1 MKYLLEIRNLTKRYG
16 NLLAVDELTLNVPKK
31 SVFGILGP
39 NGSGKTTT
47 LSIILGAVF
56 QDSGDFKWNIGHEL
70 KENEVRKKIGSLLE
84 KPNFLPYLSA
94 VNNLKMIAKIKEVSE
109 ELIEDALK
117 AVGLYE
123 RRNSHFKTYSLGM
136 KQRLAIASVLLSEPE
151 VLVLDEPANGLDPQ
165 GIVEIRELIKKLSL
179 EGKTII
185 IASHILDEVEKVCT
199 DVAILKQGV
208 LKEIY
213 EIGSNKNDYSYFEIG
228 SDDMDTLESFLK
240 AQPGIQEILNKG
252 DFFMVQAVTDISIGE
267 LSKKLSDVGIFPNH
281 LQKSKKSLESVFLSA
296 TGGEK

>member
-16 NLLAVDELTLNVPKK
+16 NLLAVDDLTLNVPEK

-56 QDSGDFKWNIGHEL
+56 QDSGDFKWNIGRDLED
-70 KENEVRKKIGSLLE
+70 NEIRKKIGSLLE

-94 VNNLKMIAKIKEVSE
+94 VSNLKMVAKIKDAPEDS
-109 ELIEDALK
+109 IEDALK

-123 RRNSHFKTYSLGM
+123 RRNSPFKTFSLGM

-240 AQPGIQEILNKG
+240 VQPGILEILNKG
-252 DFFMVQAVTDISIGE
+252 DFFVVQAVADISIGE
-267 LSKKLSDVGIFPNH
+267 LSKKLSDAGIIPNH
-281 LQKSKKSLESVFLSA
+281 LQKSKKSLESVFLRV
-296 TGGEK
+296 TGGDK

>member
-16 NLLAVDELTLNVPKK
+16 NLLAVDNLTLNVPEK

-56 QDSGDFKWNIGHEL
+56 QDSGDFSWNIGDGL
-70 KENEVRKKIGSLLE
+70 KDNEIRKKIGSLLE

-94 VNNLKMIAKIKEVSE
+94 VSNLKMVAKIKDAPEDA
-109 ELIEDALK
+109 IEDALK

-123 RRNSHFKTYSLGM
+123 RRNSPFKTFSLGM

-240 AQPGIQEILNKG
+240 VQPGIMEMINKG
-252 DFFMVQAVTDISIGE
+252 DFFMVQAVADISIGE
-267 LSKKLSDVGIFPNH
+267 LSKKLSDAGIIANH
-281 LQKSKKSLESVFLSA
+281 LQKSKKSLESVFLRV
-296 TGGEK
+296 TGGDK